1 MTSLLG
7 SLLTYEGDFG
17 LTLGSVWG
25 HFWCMRVTLNHFG
38 ITLEE
43 PFAPDGDLVETL
55 GSFCGQD
62 WHLRAALGALW
73 GYFGITCGIWGC
85 LWGHVEV
92 ILAAV
97 WGQFGY
103 LWVTLYHL
111 MVTLH

>member
-25 HFWCMRVTLNHFG
+25 QFWCMRVTLNHFG

-43 PFAPDGDLVETL
+43 LFAPDGDLVETL
-55 GSFCGQD
+55 GSSCGQD

-73 GYFGITCGIWGC
+73 RRVWVT
-85 LWGHVEV
+85 LVA
-92 ILAAV
+92 LAAYGGDFGATLGSF
-97 WGQFGY
+97 WGQFGVS
-103 LWVTLYHL
+103 LGISG
-111 MVTLH
+111 